1 MKISYKNVRILLCDD
16 HSVLREGIISL
27 LKSEK
32 DLLIVGEAENGLEL
46 IDKYFKLKPDIIITD
61 IKMPEMSGTEAVKKI
76 KEKDP
81 DAKALFLSMY
91 EGTEY
96 IYYTYKA
103 GGSGLINKN
112 IVKGEL
118 VYAIRKILSGEL
130 YFGAEIEPNDLEEIV
145 RNYEETTTYYKD
157 IQNNYNISDR
167 EAEILKLI
175 GDGITSGEIAE
186 KLGLSKR
193 TIDTHRAHLLQ
204 KLKLKGLPSLI
215 RFAVSFSQSQKKN
228 ELH

>member
-1 MKISYKNVRILLCDD
+1 MKISDKNVRILLSDD
-16 HSVLREGIISL
+16 HSILREGIISL

-32 DLLIVGEAENGLEL
+32 DLLIVGEAENGLDL
-46 IDKYFKLKPDIIITD
+46 IDKYFKLKPDIVITD
-61 IKMPEMSGTEAVKKI
+61 IKMPEMSGTDAVKKI

-118 VYAIRKILSGEL
+118 VYAIRKILSGDI
-130 YFGAEIEPNDLEEIV
+130 YFGADIESEDLEEIIKK
-145 RNYEETTTYYKD
+145 YEESTTYNKD
-157 IQNNYNISDR
+157 TVSNYNITER

-175 GDGITSGEIAE
+175 GDGITSSEIAG
-186 KLGLSKR
+186 KLGISKR
-193 TIDTHRAHLLQ
+193 TIDTHRTHLLQ

-215 RFAVSFSQSQKKN
+215 RFAVSYSQEQKRN
-228 ELH
+228 ELQ